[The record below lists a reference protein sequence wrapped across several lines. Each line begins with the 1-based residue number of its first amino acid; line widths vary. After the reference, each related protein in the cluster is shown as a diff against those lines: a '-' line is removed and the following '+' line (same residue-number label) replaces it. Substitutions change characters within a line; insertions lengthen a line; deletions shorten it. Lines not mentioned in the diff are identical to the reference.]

1 MFIDSFLSY
10 LKYEKRYSEKTLIAY
25 QTDLQQFHTFL
36 KDIYQ
41 IENPV
46 EASHLFIRGFIVE
59 QINKGIMPRSVNRKI
74 STLKSFYK
82 FLKKRG
88 FTTINPMQKIISP
101 KTSKR
106 LPVYIEQ
113 EPMHTLLQHDFF
125 SNDFKGQRDK
135 LMIELFYST
144 GIRREELISL
154 TLENVSLSQKTIKV
168 LGKGNKERIIPFNEK
183 MNSIISDYLILRNQI
198 ATVNNLLV
206 SDKGKKLS
214 ESFVYKKV
222 KHYLGLV
229 TTIEKKSPHV
239 LRHTFATH
247 LTNQGAELN
256 AIKELLGHTS
266 LAATQVY
273 THNNIQKLKDIY
285 KLSHPKA

>member
-1 MFIDSFLSY
+1 LP
-10 LKYEKRYSEKTLIAY
+10 KAPN
-25 QTDLQQFHTFL
+25 
-36 KDIYQ
+36 
-41 IENPV
+41 ENQ
-46 EASHLFIRGFIVE
+46 A
-59 QINKGIMPRSVNRKI
+59 
-74 STLKSFYK
+74 TA
-82 FLKKRG
+82 
-88 FTTINPMQKIISP
+88 
-101 KTSKR
+101 
-106 LPVYIEQ
+106 
-113 EPMHTLLQHDFF
+113 
-125 SNDFKGQRDK
+125 
-135 LMIELFYST
+135 
-144 GIRREELISL
+144 
-154 TLENVSLSQKTIKV
+154 TLEGLRDNEKEGWIAARDHAIALLLYGSGLRISEALGLTVADVKQTQGSIRV
-168 LGKGNKERIIPFNEK
+168 RGKGNKERIIPFNEK

-222 KHYLGLV
+222 KHYLSLV